1 MSNIKKGWTRVTH
14 VRQIKVG
21 WNQMDAQ
28 DVVEEFLANC
38 RVQGLS
44 EDSIRSHGYALR
56 HFFDDFEVNFK
67 DTGGMRKAIG
77 QMLQG
82 KNDAYYNKQ
91 LNGLRRFFD
100 YCIQEGLIE
109 TNPAKHF
116 KYRRPTVQVV
126 DHSEE
131 SIKALLKVIDKNT
144 FAGLRDYAF
153 VILMLDTGIR
163 PSEALQLK
171 VEDIYF
177 DTRQVRVRREY
188 AKTRRERYLP
198 VSAQVLHT
206 FRKLIAVRPEDWK
219 NDVPILCTYDGHKML
234 PRGIQDRLRDYSK
247 MIKANITPYH
257 LRHVFGLWFIR
268 NGGDVFALQNILGHA
283 KMDMT
288 RVYVNLANE
297 DIRMSHEKASPL
309 VNMVSGKRVKKI

>member
-1 MSNIKKGWTRVTH
+1 MAQ
-14 VRQIKVG
+14 VRQIRP
-21 WNQMDAQ
+21 NQIQ
-28 DVVEEFLANC
+28 FDVEVVVQEFLANC
-38 RVQGLS
+38 RVHGLG
-44 EDSIRSHGYALR
+44 EDSIRSHGYTLQ
-56 HFFDDFEVNFK
+56 HFFDEHEVDIQ
-67 DTGGMRKAIG
+67 DTGGIRKAIG

-100 YCIQEGLIE
+100 YCVQEGIVP
-109 TNPAKHF
+109 TNPAKQF

-131 SIKALLKVIDKNT
+131 SIKALLRVIDKTT

-153 VILMLDTGIR
+153 VTLMLDTGIR

-177 DTRQVRVRREY
+177 DTRQIRVRREY

-198 VSAQVLHT
+198 VSAQVLNT

-219 NDVPILCTYDGHKML
+219 NTVPVLCTFDGHKL
-234 PRGIQDRLRDYSK
+234 LARGIQDRFRDYSK

-288 RVYVNLANE
+288 KVYVNLANE
-297 DIRMSHEKASPL
+297 DIRVSHAKASPL
-309 VNMVSGKRVKKI
+309 VNMMSGKRVKKI